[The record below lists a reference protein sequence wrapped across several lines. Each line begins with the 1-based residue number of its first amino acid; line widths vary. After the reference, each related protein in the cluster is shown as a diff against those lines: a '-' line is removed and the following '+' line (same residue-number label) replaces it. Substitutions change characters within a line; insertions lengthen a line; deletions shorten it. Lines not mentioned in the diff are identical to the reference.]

1 MPSHGSFQILPSVNP
16 TRPDDFQ
23 ITAGRCYVNGMLC
36 QLDANVSYLTQ
47 PDFPDPPAIAMPT
60 GSSSVTALIYLE
72 VWQRLITSLE
82 DDSIREIALGGPDTS
97 ARLKTIVQ
105 VKAAVL
111 PSSAGVTTCSGA
123 APFLPVSGSGAL
135 TTLQPISTQ
144 PQTTCQLPDPSNY
157 TGRENRFYR
166 VQIHDSGD
174 VIPLP
179 LSASSNATSIA
190 LSSDAVAGATSV
202 SIASSSALNNS
213 QIAGSLRTGSIVL
226 SDLSGAFER
235 VPLLAISNN
244 GTTFTLVRPLRNSFT
259 VANSAQVV
267 AGAATYKWSRN
278 N

>member
-1 MPSHGSFQILPSVNP
+1 MNGGCSRFTFDPTKHYAGVLHQQGRVLLGSDWNEEVLERRALLQQEIVDVIGPSGMPSLGSFQILPSVNP

-123 APFLPVSGSGAL
+123 APFLPVSGSGA
-135 TTLQPISTQ
+135 QI
-144 PQTTCQLPDPSNY
+144 
-157 TGRENRFYR
+157 GR
-166 VQIHDSGD
+166 
-174 VIPLP
+174 
-179 LSASSNATSIA
+179 ASC
-190 LSSDAVAGATSV
+190 
-202 SIASSSALNNS
+202 
-213 QIAGSLRTGSIVL
+213 R
-226 SDLSGAFER
+226 ER
-235 VPLLAISNN
+235 AE
-244 GTTFTLVRPLRNSFT
+244 
-259 VANSAQVV
+259 
-267 AGAATYKWSRN
+267 
-278 N
+278 